1 MTKRHERT
9 LARRMAVQVLYQSEI
24 TGQSVCEIADGGSA
38 VPDGGAL
45 PEYAIALLK
54 GTEGRKDEIDAK
66 LADASENWALDRM
79 PIVDRAILR
88 LAVFEMLY
96 VDDVPVP
103 VCINEA
109 VELAKSFG
117 GEDESARFAN
127 GILGRIARTDE
138 SVASV
143 ADDSAS
149 GPAAISA
156 DGSAAQPIV
165 DSVGAPIASVSAE
178 KAVLPAAEATAVVP
192 GVEAE
197 PSTALEGSHAE

>member
-24 TGQSVCEIADGGSA
+24 TGQSVCTIVDGGSA

-45 PEYAIALLK
+45 PPYAVELVK
-54 GTEGRKDEIDAK
+54 GTEGRKAEIDAK

-79 PIVDRAILR
+79 PIVDRAIMR

-96 VDDVPVP
+96 VDDVPVS

-138 SVASV
+138 SIAAAADETAPQASSNAAGTV
-143 ADDSAS
+143 DEAAD
-149 GPAAISA
+149 
-156 DGSAAQPIV
+156 
-165 DSVGAPIASVSAE
+165 
-178 KAVLPAAEATAVVP
+178 ATSDDQGIVP
-192 GVEAE
+192 GAKEPEVVCASDVEPLA
-197 PSTALEGSHAE
+197 SLEGAHAE

>member
-24 TGQSVCEIADGGSA
+24 TGQSVCAIVDGGSA

-45 PEYAIALLK
+45 PEYAVELVK
-54 GTEGRKDEIDAK
+54 GTEGRKAEIDAK

-79 PIVDRAILR
+79 PIVDRAIMR

-96 VDDVPVP
+96 VDDVPVS

-138 SVASV
+138 SIAAAVDEAASTASSDAAVV
-143 ADDSAS
+143 ADEVAVAAPDGQDAASGEDSPAAVCPSNVESSAS
-149 GPAAISA
+149 
-156 DGSAAQPIV
+156 
-165 DSVGAPIASVSAE
+165 
-178 KAVLPAAEATAVVP
+178 
-192 GVEAE
+192 
-197 PSTALEGSHAE
+197 LEGAHAE